1 MPQTGLEEPLA
12 QLKHLTP
19 FIQHVLK
26 DVCLRCVKVLCENT
40 YGTKMPQ
47 EWTFTYNI
55 SGECGTA
62 TVLHTRLESD
72 RDTWEVVFHV
82 MNHGSRRYMIFP
94 KNALA
99 LSWVEDGT
107 RYFSKGHEVGG
118 VVGQYFAEKCDA
130 TIAEFE
136 RTLQGKWQRWVD
148 TGVYS

>member
-1 MPQTGLEEPLA
+1 MPQAGLEDVLA
-12 QLKHLTP
+12 RLKHPVP

-26 DVCLRCVKVLCENT
+26 DVCLRCVDVLRENT

-55 SGECGTA
+55 AGNRGKA

-82 MNHGSRRYMIFP
+82 MNHGSRRYMIYP
-94 KNALA
+94 KNVLA

-107 RYFSKGHEVGG
+107 RYFSKGHLVGG
-118 VVGQYFAEKCDA
+118 VVGLYFAEKTDA
-130 TIAEFE
+130 IIAEFE
-136 RTLQGKWQRWVD
+136 RTLHGKWQRWIN